1 MQFNVLFAKSLLA
14 RISPQGLVCFVCV
27 AMPAFAVVFDLHVA
41 GTIHLSDQ
49 LLVVVKHDR
58 LQHSPLSFFLAGLFA
73 PLFALLSQLFAPAV
87 CTLKA
92 VCDGYRARR
101 CSS

>member
-41 GTIHLSDQ
+41 GTIHLSDE

-58 LQHSPLSFFLAGLFA
+58 LQHNPLSFSLRCLHRCLHGLRRC
-73 PLFALLSQLFAPAV
+73 LHTGGAV
-87 CTLKA
+87 
-92 VCDGYRARR
+92 GSRARR

>member
-14 RISPQGLVCFVCV
+14 RISPQGLACFVCV

-49 LLVVVKHDR
+49 LLVVVSTSTCSIA
-58 LQHSPLSFFLAGLFA
+58 LFL
-73 PLFALLSQLFAPAV
+73 PRWAV
-87 CTLKA
+87 CTRGA
-92 VCDGYRARR
+92 A
-101 CSS
+101 

>member
-58 LQHSPLSFFLAGLFA
+58 LQHNPRSLSLRCLHHCLHRCLHCLR
-73 PLFALLSQLFAPAV
+73 PLFV
-87 CTLKA
+87 H
-92 VCDGYRARR
+92 
-101 CSS
+101 

>member
-41 GTIHLSDQ
+41 
-49 LLVVVKHDR
+49 
-58 LQHSPLSFFLAGLFA
+58 
-73 PLFALLSQLFAPAV
+73 
-87 CTLKA
+87 
-92 VCDGYRARR
+92 
-101 CSS
+101 

>member
-41 GTIHLSDQ
+41 GTIHLSDE
-49 LLVVVKHDR
+49 LVVVVSTSACT
-58 LQHSPLSFFLAGLFA
+58 LTLFLSRCAVCT
-73 PLFALLSQLFAPAV
+73 AV

>member
-58 LQHSPLSFFLAGLFA
+58 LQHSPLSFSLGCFHLCTAVCT
-73 PLFALLSQLFAPAV
+73 AV

>member
-58 LQHSPLSFFLAGLFA
+58 LQHSPLSFSLGCLHRCCTVFT
-73 PLFALLSQLFAPAV
+73 AV
-87 CTLKA
+87 C
-92 VCDGYRARR
+92 ARWLYTKGGV
-101 CSS
+101 

>member
-49 LLVVVKHDR
+49 LLVVVSTSTSSIA
-58 LQHSPLSFFLAGLFA
+58 LFL
-73 PLFALLSQLFAPAV
+73 PRWAV
-87 CTLKA
+87 CTQGA
-92 VCDGYRARR
+92 A
-101 CSS
+101 